1 SARRSG
7 GRTDAGPFDC
17 VVTIDDTDHAVTLS
31 RSGAAFMVA
40 WDGLELLLES
50 DWRPGESLF
59 HATLDGIAVTVQV
72 AQMGTRLSLSWRGAA
87 SELTVR
93 SPRAAE
99 LATRMPKR
107 EPKDLS
113 RFLLSPM
120 PGLMVSLA
128 VNEGDEVRAGQAL
141 AVVDAMK
148 MENVLR
154 AERDGVVAHIKVAQ
168 GDSLSVDQV
177 IMEFA

>member
-1 SARRSG
+1 
-7 GRTDAGPFDC
+7 
-17 VVTIDDTDHAVTLS
+17 
-31 RSGAAFMVA
+31 
-40 WDGLELLLES
+40 
-50 DWRPGESLF
+50 
-59 HATLDGIAVTVQV
+59 
-72 AQMGTRLSLSWRGAA
+72 
-87 SELTVR
+87 
-93 SPRAAE
+93 
-99 LATRMPKR
+99 MPKR
-107 EPKDLS
+107 EPVDLS

-177 IMEFA
+177 IMEFS

>member
-1 SARRSG
+1 
-7 GRTDAGPFDC
+7 
-17 VVTIDDTDHAVTLS
+17 
-31 RSGAAFMVA
+31 MVQ
-40 WDGLELLLES
+40 S
-50 DWRPGESLF
+50 
-59 HATLDGIAVTVQV
+59 
-72 AQMGTRLSLSWRGAA
+72 GTRLLLSWRGAEA
-87 SELTVR
+87 QLTVR

-99 LATRMPKR
+99 LAARMPKR
-107 EPKDLS
+107 APADLS

-120 PGLMVSLA
+120 PGLVVSLA
-128 VNEGDEVRAGQAL
+128 VEEGDEVTAGQAL

-154 AERDGVVAHIKVAQ
+154 AGRDGVVAHIKVVQ